1 MLASRKLL
9 LRRLVLDV
17 MAILIEVVGVSSKRP
32 GSPNLGWLFPATA
45 LVELAT
51 KEAEDNGDQNCNQ
64 NERHQKIELQIRR
77 LLGDGVG
84 WGSIVGHTAA
94 LLDPRRCPNSR
105 TGGRPIAAT
114 PCATGAA
121 FAGSFL

>member
-17 MAILIEVVGVSSKRP
+17 MAILIEVVGVSSRRP
-32 GSPNLGWLFPATA
+32 GSPNLSWLFPATA

-51 KEAEDNGDQNCNQ
+51 KEAEDHGDQDCHQ

-84 WGSIVGHTAA
+84 WEAS
-94 LLDPRRCPNSR
+94 
-105 TGGRPIAAT
+105 
-114 PCATGAA
+114 
-121 FAGSFL
+121 

>member
-1 MLASRKLL
+1 MLASRKVL
-9 LRRLVLDV
+9 LRRLVLNMV
-17 MAILIEVVGVSSKRP
+17 AILIEVVGVSSRRP
-32 GSPNLGWLFPATA
+32 GSPNLSWLFPATA

-64 NERHQKIELQIRR
+64 HERHQKIEFQIRR

-94 LLDPRRCPNSR
+94 LLDPRRCPNGR
-105 TGGRPIAAT
+105 ACGRPIAAT
-114 PCATGAA
+114 QCAAGAA
-121 FAGSFL
+121 FACSFL